1 MIIYSSDLFGLK
13 QLTIWHGSAVFR
25 AIVPAMFSTGMLFAY
40 GRLWPEN
47 DDDAADVLHPYV
59 MTVFITSFSFLL
71 AFRLNYSYQ
80 RVRTHSCSVEL
91 QLMLKPS
98 FSFLVPFHS
107 DSPVLGS
114 NHASVSN
121 D

>member
-40 GRLWPEN
+40 GRLWTEN
-47 DDDAADVLHPYV
+47 DDAADVLHPYV

-80 RVRTHSCSVEL
+80 RVRTYSCYVEL
-91 QLMLKPS
+91 QSTIDAAAQFLIPCS
-98 FSFLVPFHS
+98 FSF
-107 DSPVLGS
+107 
-114 NHASVSN
+114 
-121 D
+121 